1 MFKIYFKNGGST
13 KPYKGNVGNILF
25 GLNLIYVIE
34 KKSFVLIHYLNQR
47 GLNGNIFGNF
57 ILESG

>member
-25 GLNLIYVIE
+25 GFNNNICYGKNHFNSLLVP
-34 KKSFVLIHYLNQR
+34 S
-47 GLNGNIFGNF
+47 NGNVLYGN
-57 ILESG
+57 IVLESE